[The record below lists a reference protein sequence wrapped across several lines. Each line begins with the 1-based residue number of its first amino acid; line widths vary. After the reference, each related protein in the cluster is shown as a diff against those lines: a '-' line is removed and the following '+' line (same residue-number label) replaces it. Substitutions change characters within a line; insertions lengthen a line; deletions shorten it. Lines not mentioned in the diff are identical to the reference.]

1 MPYTYRNVGHH
12 AEIVT
17 RFFQQPNV
25 PTLNVDQASVSR
37 ADEERGDRDV

>member
-1 MPYTYRNVGHH
+1 MPYTYRDVVHH

-25 PTLNVDQASVSR
+25 PTLNVDQTFVSR
-37 ADEERGDRDV
+37 ADEVRHVG